1 MKNKIKYS
9 LFALLNV
16 AFAINT
22 FSQTTTPVATSSD
35 FNLSINTTLC
45 SIAILLLFIIIILT
59 RTVYQAI
66 DLYNFKDE
74 NRKHDNVA
82 KPIALSLALLALTQ
96 YSFAQTAQTA
106 TTVVI
111 DNSAQ
116 QLSTIYFY
124 SFIMVILI
132 EITIIFF
139 LLKAIRFLTGI
150 EKQQNLKTK
159 KEDSFWFKINK
170 LKPLEEEAS
179 LDTGHSYDGIR
190 ELDNITPPWFTI
202 SFAATIV
209 FALVYLYRYEIAH
222 TAPNQFEEFEI
233 EMRTAKIAQDS
244 ILKLEGNNIDENTV
258 VLLSGVDIDAG
269 KGLYVAN
276 CSACHGDKGQGGV
289 GPNFADEYWIHG
301 GSISDVFKSIKY
313 GWVDKGMKP
322 WKDDFSPK
330 QIAQLTSYVESF
342 KGTNPPNPKDK
353 QGDLYVEK
361 STNSV
366 VVDSTKME
374 IAQK

>member
-1 MKNKIKYS
+1 MRNSAEMLRNSKTGDFTKKKFNGHFNIDDPKLKINDLDGMLDFSGEDMIINAVADVEYADLKQLGISKNNIGLKGS
-9 LFALLNV
+9 LNV
-16 AFAINT
+16 
-22 FSQTTTPVATSSD
+22 
-35 FNLSINTTLC
+35 
-45 SIAILLLFIIIILT
+45 
-59 RTVYQAI
+59 
-66 DLYNFKDE
+66 NF
-74 NRKHDNVA
+74 
-82 KPIALSLALLALTQ
+82 
-96 YSFAQTAQTA
+96 
-106 TTVVI
+106 
-111 DNSAQ
+111 
-116 QLSTIYFY
+116 
-124 SFIMVILI
+124 
-132 EITIIFF
+132 
-139 LLKAIRFLTGI
+139 
-150 EKQQNLKTK
+150 
-159 KEDSFWFKINK
+159 
-170 LKPLEEEAS
+170 
-179 LDTGHSYDGIR
+179 
-190 ELDNITPPWFTI
+190 
-202 SFAATIV
+202 
-209 FALVYLYRYEIAH
+209 
-222 TAPNQFEEFEI
+222 
-233 EMRTAKIAQDS
+233 
-244 ILKLEGNNIDENTV
+244 EGNNIDENTV